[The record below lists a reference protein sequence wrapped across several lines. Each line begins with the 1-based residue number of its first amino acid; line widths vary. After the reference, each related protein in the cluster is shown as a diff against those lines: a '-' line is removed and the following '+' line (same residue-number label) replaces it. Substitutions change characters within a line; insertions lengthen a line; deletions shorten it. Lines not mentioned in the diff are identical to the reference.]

1 MKTNTRFWF
10 SPLLLGLVFAILA
23 LGGCSGDDGAPGAA
37 GADGTDGADGADAV
51 ILADIVPINP
61 VLDLSNTVDYNPV
74 SGAVT
79 IHFFFKDEDGNGIDI
94 TTDAYELRI
103 YAAELLPGEA
113 PLPNDDPANTTG
125 QGDAWNPLWN
135 ERGTPAAGSL
145 PGTLTLVDAA
155 TGEYTYVCDNTL
167 PASNNVQRIIVT
179 ARWRETIGG
188 VRYVF
193 ANAANASYD
202 FLQSD
207 PATELTSSGADM
219 VSTAACET
227 CHGARIGDVG
237 HGGGY
242 TKVKTCN
249 NCHNVNY
256 MGSRNDGEGDLAFMI
271 HRIHNAGDFLKLDH
285 GGPISFAHVTY
296 PQEINTC
303 TKCHTSSAPDA
314 NLHYDVPTRANC
326 GSCHANVN
334 FADPATTHGGGQ
346 QLNDSRCAVCHVPG
360 PPVGPSGLVN
370 TIAAH
375 NPAPILA
382 NTPEYAVTISMTP
395 PANAN
400 LPDDPGYYVA
410 GETPV
415 VTVTLTPKAGQP
427 AANYTADQDDEG
439 IVNGELSTANLYVYG
454 PRSDAVPVLTTNSTT
469 DGGIQQGHTLFLA
482 NRTAVPNPDARVI
495 TDATGYKYQLQDVAL
510 VESGTYMVRFEGLD
524 YDTPGAPSV
533 PEYVTA
539 SSAVL
544 TFQVG
549 TATEEHKLSG
559 DACTNCHGDT
569 IMHLE
574 GAHPHHQPF
583 DTDGCLGCHDKSGNY
598 GDYIGNR
605 VHAVHSASVTGDL
618 KHRDWSHVTFPQEPN
633 NCTICHTDTTTDT
646 PVWRNPNE
654 VACGGCHGTD
664 PLADPDLYPPELAS
678 KIISEAAAAVHMTNE
693 GGTFNVTTL
702 DVPRACIV
710 CHGEGKIADL
720 YETHELVTFPPPVVP
735 EP

>member
-334 FADPATTHGGGQ
+334 VNFADPATTHGGGQ

-395 PANAN
+395 PAN
-400 LPDDPGYYVA
+400 GSYYVA
-410 GETPV
+410 GESPL
-415 VTVTLTPKAGQP
+415 VTVTLASNDTPPVPVDYQAVP
-427 AANYTADQDDEG
+427 EEG
-439 IVNGELSTANLYVYG
+439 TTDGALASANLYIYG
-454 PRSDAVPVLTTNSTT
+454 PRADAVPVLAT
-469 DGGIQQGHTLFLA
+469 DTIHDPGYVAPPTQGHSLLSTSSDPLA
-482 NRTAVPNPDARVI
+482 TPTPG
-495 TDATGYKYQLQDVAL
+495 GYTYQLL
-510 VESGTYMVRFEGLD
+510 TIPPGMEPGTYMVRFEGED
-524 YDTPGAPSV
+524 YGV
-533 PEYVTA
+533 PDAGPPVDYRTA
-539 SSAVL
+539 SSAVIN
-544 TFQVG
+544 FQVG